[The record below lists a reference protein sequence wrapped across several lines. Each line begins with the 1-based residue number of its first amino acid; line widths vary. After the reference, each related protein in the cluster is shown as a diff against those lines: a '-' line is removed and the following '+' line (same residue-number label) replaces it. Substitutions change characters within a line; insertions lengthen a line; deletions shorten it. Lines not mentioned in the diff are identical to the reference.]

1 VAYIL
6 YFRLITRAGPT
17 YAMSVTY
24 LVPAFAA
31 FWGWMVLGEAISPAM
46 LLGCGVILLGTALA
60 TGMIALAPR
69 PAPGA
74 PATTPR

>member
-6 YFRLITRAGPT
+6 YFRLISRMGPT

-31 FWGWMVLGEAISPAM
+31 FWGWVVLGEAITPAM
-46 LLGCGVILLGTALA
+46 LLGCAIILLGTALT
-60 TGMIALAPR
+60 TGVLAPAKR
-69 PAPGA
+69 VVAA
-74 PATTPR
+74 